1 MSILACLRIPLSLL
15 FQSSNIS
22 LFDPREVLQGAV
34 SQSGFI
40 SSTFATLI
48 SWSWKVQIDSWSC
61 LQMGSGAAWGQFCDL
76 VLNIFHPL
84 HLPKTVT
91 FVNPDQG
98 VCVLSV
104 GGTGPDCE
112 LSPSSKAVARHDP
125 SERLFQQQ
133 PPYGEAPRP
142 FWRSS
147 RRKKIPFPKRRGRE
161 TLSESESDWKVK
173 AKLKLSQP
181 SSDAATKSCLQF

>member
-1 MSILACLRIPLSLL
+1 MSTLACLRIPLSLL
-15 FQSSNIS
+15 FFLLQNSNIS

-61 LQMGSGAAWGQFCDL
+61 LQMGSAAGWGRFCDL

-84 HLPKTVT
+84 HLLRTVT

-142 FWRSS
+142 FWRCS
-147 RRKKIPFPKRRGRE
+147 RREKYFSQRR
-161 TLSESESDWKVK
+161 ESEREEERVK
-173 AKLKLSQP
+173 AIPKSKIQTLIVTALVLWR
-181 SSDAATKSCLQF
+181 SSH